1 MFLSAQC
8 FKHID
13 YFLIHS
19 LSLILVLAYII
30 DFFLSIEVL
39 ARQKWQNIALLPC
52 NYQYTHHFRTFPK
65 RINMFLSVC
74 IYLLDMPSSQFHIFF
89 CPSSKGRKHIL
100 LLSERFVI
108 FVVFTFVPQQLF
120 PTASTTINNCKLK
133 VLSTELCIIIIIN
146 EKAKL

>member
-89 CPSSKGRKHIL
+89 SVPAPKVENIFYFFRKG
-100 LLSERFVI
+100 LSYSLFLHLSPNNS
-108 FVVFTFVPQQLF
+108 FQLHQQQ
-120 PTASTTINNCKLK
+120 STIAN
-133 VLSTELCIIIIIN
+133 
-146 EKAKL
+146 